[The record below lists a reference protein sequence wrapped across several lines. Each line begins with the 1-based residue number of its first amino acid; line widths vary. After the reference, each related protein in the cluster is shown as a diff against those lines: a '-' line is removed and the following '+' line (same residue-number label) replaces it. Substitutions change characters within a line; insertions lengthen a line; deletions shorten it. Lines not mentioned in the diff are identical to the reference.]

1 MIQLIE
7 WIFESSPNFWKFIG
21 FTTILW
27 FYIVAL
33 ISIWQDRGKD

>member
-7 WIFESSPNFWKFIG
+7 WIFESKINFWKFIG

-27 FYIVAL
+27 VYIVAL
-33 ISIWQDRGKD
+33 IAIWQDRGKD